1 MLDGVYF
8 ANVSLVDEDINPV
21 NNILSYEFNEETK
34 TVNFEN

>member
-21 NNILSYEFNEETK
+21 YNILTYEFNK
-34 TVNFEN
+34 ENKVVTHE